1 MSVGNALPEVIG
13 HGEDD
18 LIEGV
23 DALADHRRRR
33 RRPSKWRLSSPS
45 FDSRDATRVLTLVS
59 SHREGAAESFTAE
72 ITKASE
78 LKLGWRFALQPLSE
92 LLAYLWG

>member
-1 MSVGNALPEVIG
+1 MNVGNALPKVIG

-33 RRPSKWRLSSPS
+33 RRPSKRRLSSPS
-45 FDSRDATRVLTLVS
+45 FDSRGRDSRVDAGVLAIAKVLP
-59 SHREGAAESFTAE
+59 RAFTAE

-92 LLAYLWG
+92 L